1 MATKIRLLNAL
12 KETIISDGKGL
23 STEMVVET
31 LRQIETELTTIAMDK
46 TDAGL
51 AIENYV
57 IDIHGV
63 VREKK

>member
-1 MATKIRLLNAL
+1 MATKESLLESL
-12 KETIISDGKGL
+12 KKTIISDGKGL
-23 STEMVVET
+23 STETVVEA
-31 LRQIETELTTIAMDK
+31 LRQIVAELTTIAMDK

-57 IDIHGV
+57 VDIHGV

>member
-1 MATKIRLLNAL
+1 MATKESLLESL
-12 KETIISDGKGL
+12 KKTIISDGKGL
-23 STEMVVET
+23 STETVVEA
-31 LRQIETELTTIAMDK
+31 LRQIVAELTTIAMDK